1 LVPDLWSKRVSREV
15 FNKPSSFTHY
25 GE

>member
-1 LVPDLWSKRVSREV
+1 VPDLWSKRVSREV